1 MSRSLGTN
9 SGSFEPAHSVRL
21 RPVRLPDPL
30 HRRDADAD
38 RLGLRPAGP
47 MRRFVGRI
55 FRCQG
60 DDLLDYSR
68 IERFAARRTGF
79 VTQQTVHALPHE
91 PFLPAPYDGFG
102 APSAAHDPVRAQ
114 PLRRQQDDFCS
125 PDMFLRAVAVRHH
138 CPKTGTVGAGHI
150 DDDPLAHPPDSHAQG
165 KPGIL
170 KGTRTSGWMH

>member
-1 MSRSLGTN
+1 EADDVAQLGDELRVLRQL
-9 SGSFEPAHSVRL
+9 EPAHSVRL
-21 RPVRLPDPL
+21 QAVRLPDPL

-38 RLGLRPAGP
+38 RLGHQASGP

-79 VTQQTVHALPHE
+79 VTPQTGPAPPHAPL
-91 PFLPAPYDGFG
+91 LPAPYDGFG

-125 PDMFLRAVAVRHH
+125 PDMLLRAVAFATTAR
-138 CPKTGTVGAGHI
+138 
-150 DDDPLAHPPDSHAQG
+150 
-165 KPGIL
+165 
-170 KGTRTSGWMH
+170 